1 MKKLSFLLC
10 ILFAVCTFC
19 MSAFAVTAADDTI
32 LWDKATSYG
41 TSAGYVRFAEK
52 SDGTLLMIFAG
63 NGNMRFSTDKGQ
75 TWTRASERVIANI
88 EDVASSGNTFTYTY
102 DGTEHVLAAENLQP
116 YVVSDD
122 LILVA
127 YRARSTPASYTET
140 GKFYTSIRVVSSTD
154 GGYTFANEQI
164 LIEDC
169 TQWNIDGFWEPF
181 MIHLDDD
188 TVALYYAD
196 DLNVDNNEY
205 KEFDLGSFSYK
216 TYEDDSRQRIDYF
229 LYERDANGAWAWTTT
244 PATAIYRGKTL
255 QSRDG
260 MPIVSKLKDGGFAM
274 VVEAQDYAS
283 HINSSYNTEFVVG
296 LALSA
301 DGKTWSEPVP
311 VIAPTDLTVG
321 HRCSA
326 PAIATLPDGRVVITW
341 QSPEG
346 RVGTYGKIDTTCI
359 LGAAISKAPLTKDT
373 VLTKT
378 TGGASADFRILEDV
392 FTYPENAYQIWNIV
406 SCFGN
411 DLYIAGGKGEVAEDG
426 TTSTKS
432 IFLRHATAF
441 ASSEEAATYHAADAR
456 VADDIFTVKTLAPV
470 DGTAAFVLPAAY
482 TGDCLAYRM
491 KNGFL
496 NKMNASVAD
505 GKISFAAEETETY
518 VFTDKELVSYGDV
531 NCDGKITLRDTL
543 GALRLMVSTATDMDL
558 FAAEVSSDAKLD
570 LVDAL
575 QILMDALN

>member
-1 MKKLSFLLC
+1 MKKLSFILCVLL
-10 ILFAVCTFC
+10 AVCTFC
-19 MSAFAVTAADDTI
+19 MSAFAVTTADDAI
-32 LWDKATSYG
+32 LWDDPISYG
-41 TSAGYVRFAEK
+41 TSAGYVRFAER
-52 SDGTLLMIFAG
+52 SDGTLLMIYAG
-63 NGNMRFSTDKGQ
+63 NGYMRFSTDKGQ
-75 TWTRASERVIANI
+75 TWTKSSEKVLK
-88 EDVASSGNTFTYTY
+88 EVAPDATSFTYDY
-102 DGTEHVLAAENLQP
+102 DGTTHTINPENLQP

-127 YRARSTPASYTET
+127 YRARSTPASYEAT

-154 GGYTFANEQI
+154 GGYTFGNEQI

-169 TQWNIDGFWEPF
+169 TEWYMDGFWEPF

-196 DLNVDNNEY
+196 DLNVDNNTYE
-205 KEFDLGSFSYK
+205 EFVLSSLSYV

-229 LYERDANGAWAWTTT
+229 LYERDANGTWTWTTT
-244 PATAIYRGKTL
+244 PATAIYRGATL
-255 QSRDG
+255 QTRDG
-260 MPIVSKLKDGGFAM
+260 MPVVSKLKDGGFAM

-283 HINSSYNTEFVVG
+283 HVSDYNTEFVVG
-296 LALSA
+296 LALSE
-301 DGKTWSEPVP
+301 DGETWSDPVP
-311 VIAPTDLTVG
+311 VIAPTDLTAG

-346 RVGTYGKIDTTCI
+346 RVGTYGEVDTSCI

-373 VLTKT
+373 VLAKT
-378 TGGASADFRILEDV
+378 TGGASADFRILEGV

-426 TTSTKS
+426 TTSNKS
-432 IFLRHATAF
+432 IFLRHATVF
-441 ASSEEAATYHAADAR
+441 ASSEEAATYHAANAR
-456 VADDIFTVKTLAPV
+456 ATDDIFTVKTLTPV
-470 DGTAAFVLPAAY
+470 NGTATFVLPAAY
-482 TGDCLAYRM
+482 TGDCIAYRM

-496 NKMNASVAD
+496 NKMSASVAD

-531 NCDGKITLRDTL
+531 NGDGKITLRDTL
-543 GALRLMVSTATDMDL
+543 GALRLMVSTAAEMDL
-558 FAAEVSSDAKLD
+558 FAAEVSGDAKLD

-575 QILMDALN
+575 QILMEALN